1 MRPAPREAKRC
12 IAVVIWHC
20 KHFTAA
26 EMGER
31 LGAGKNS
38 WPHAALDGGSQAN
51 KAHPVTLLASGWLQ
65 ISAGLASGRAGE
77 SAGSLP
83 FVSARCLP
91 CSLLCSASS
100 PSIIAISPSI
110 SIDSIPSFSSAPCRD
125 CALASFSTP
134 PACLHLSCFS
144 PVACRRPGARV
155 NAEQRARSHCFSS
168 TYVRATPT
176 PLPPPPPHIRPIDCS
191 SRLPPRSLLIPRPS
205 TTSCRVCST
214 LPLATALHHRPA
226 FHTKS
231 GSTRARLWWVFRDK
245 DGPIITTAHDATLK
259 ERYFF
264 VIS

>member
-38 WPHAALDGGSQAN
+38 WPHAAPHGGSKAN

-91 CSLLCSASS
+91 CSVLCSASS

-125 CALASFSTP
+125 CALASFSTS
-134 PACLHLSCFS
+134 PACLHLTRFS
-144 PVACRRPGARV
+144 PRRLSSPWSPR
-155 NAEQRARSHCFSS
+155 ERRAKSKVSLF
-168 TYVRATPT
+168 
-176 PLPPPPPHIRPIDCS
+176 LEHIRPSD
-191 SRLPPRSLLIPRPS
+191 
-205 TTSCRVCST
+205 
-214 LPLATALHHRPA
+214 AHTAA
-226 FHTKS
+226 
-231 GSTRARLWWVFRDK
+231 AA
-245 DGPIITTAHDATLK
+245 AHQAH
-259 ERYFF
+259 
-264 VIS
+264 